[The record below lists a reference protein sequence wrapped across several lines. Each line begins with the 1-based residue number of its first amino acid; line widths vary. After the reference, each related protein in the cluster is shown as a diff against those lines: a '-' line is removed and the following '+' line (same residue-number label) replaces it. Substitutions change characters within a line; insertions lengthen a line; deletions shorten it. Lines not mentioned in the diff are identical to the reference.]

1 MLKKYS
7 FTALLSLILIF
18 TAFTAGG
25 FAETTDQAMSPE
37 TAAALADVYKVNA
50 EIYAEIAKVQV
61 KAEKMYADYL
71 AEIAKITNE
80 AKQDE
85 AWVKYDQKMNVLI
98 ADLKLKTEAM
108 TLKGM
113 EQAQAAGLTVE
124 MEWVTVNFAD
134 RVADIDP
141 IKVIGW

>member
-7 FTALLSLILIF
+7 ITALFSLLLIF

-25 FAETTDQAMSPE
+25 FAETGEQPMSPE

-61 KAEKMYADYL
+61 KAEMIYADYL
-71 AEIAKITNE
+71 VESAKITDAAKKAE
-80 AKQDE
+80 AFG
-85 AWVKYDQKMNVLI
+85 KYNSKMNAMI
-98 ADLKLKTEAM
+98 ADLKLKTQAM
-108 TLKGM
+108 TLKGI
-113 EQAQAAGLTVE
+113 EQAEAAGLTVE
-124 MEWVTVNFAD
+124 MEWVTVQFAD
-134 RVADIDP
+134 RVEKIDP

>member
-7 FTALLSLILIF
+7 ITALFSLLLIF

-25 FAETTDQAMSPE
+25 FAETNEPTMSPE
-37 TAAALADVYKVNA
+37 TAEALAEVYKVNA

-61 KAEKMYADYL
+61 KADKMYAEYL
-71 AEIAKITNE
+71 AEIAKTTDATKQAD
-80 AKQDE
+80 AKM
-85 AWVKYDQKMNVLI
+85 KYDLKVEAVI
-98 ADLKLKTEAM
+98 AELAAKTEAM

-113 EQAQAAGLTVE
+113 EKAEAAGLNVE
-124 MEWVTVNFAD
+124 MEWVLVQFAD
-134 RVADIDP
+134 REAWIDP